1 MSITRELN
9 LASPGSCTDPLGAPG
24 DLKQPRFPYDEH
36 LVATVRPLDDY
47 SNTYIGLYVEDPTLG
62 LEILGDWT

>member
-9 LASPGSCTDPLGAPG
+9 LAPPGSCTDPLGAPG

-36 LVATVRPLDDY
+36 LVATIRPLDDY

-62 LEILGDWT
+62 LT